1 MKITAHDL
9 EGLDPIE
16 QKVLRL
22 RYRIEEQ
29 ESGRKGSRNAE
40 EAKKKVR

>member
-9 EGLDPIE
+9 EGLDAIE

-22 RYRIEEQ
+22 RHRIEEQ
-29 ESGRKGSRNAE
+29 GTGRKGSRDAK